1 MASVGGWREKKEE
14 LDASNQFWSFFFQDV
29 DGGAT
34 SKFMA
39 QVLHLLR
46 AHHVDERLTLSADE
60 ILL

>member
-1 MASVGGWREKKEE
+1 MLATNFDR
-14 LDASNQFWSFFFQDV
+14 FFFFQDV

>member
-1 MASVGGWREKKEE
+1 MLATNFDR
-14 LDASNQFWSFFFQDV
+14 FFFQDV